1 MSFSTEV
8 ILLLFCFEAA
18 GGESFSPLDLLAM
31 DEFRKSSEV
40 FAGAEVVVVPQVR
53 VPTKR
58 HKVCLFF
65 KKNIKFL
72 KGTAVSSDSLLER
85 VASFPSDLTV
95 RTVAGGRNSAVSS
108 ETDRDVL
115 CLVLCQDLE
124 SCPAVTEN
132 AAVVLPET
140 AEVLRGIGHPRYDS
154 RVYLVNLEGDDM
166 VVKEVYS
173 IGRG

>member
-1 MSFSTEV
+1 M
-8 ILLLFCFEAA
+8 
-18 GGESFSPLDLLAM
+18 
-31 DEFRKSSEV
+31 
-40 FAGAEVVVVPQVR
+40 
-53 VPTKR
+53 
-58 HKVCLFF
+58 
-65 KKNIKFL
+65 
-72 KGTAVSSDSLLER
+72 SSDSLLER

-95 RTVAGGRNSAVSS
+95 RTVAGGRNSAVFS

-124 SCPAVTEN
+124 SCPTVTEN

-140 AEVLRGIGHPRYDS
+140 AEVLSGIGYPRYDS
-154 RVYLVNLEGDDM
+154 RVYLVSLEGADV